1 LSWVSRARLV
11 RWLLPP
17 GNYVLVEKYKVT
29 RGEEHSM
36 EVVRDNPLEE
46 IEWKRH
52 QERLKIVRASLE
64 AREVGP
70 EDGNASQSSDASEAS
85 EPEPCDSDDGG
96 EEVAIKQ
103 ECSARL
109 VNPLETAMRD
119 QEAALKELE
128 DYAAA
133 SPATEQSEFDD
144 CHDKQI
150 DFPLVD
156 LDFVVELV
164 EGRAF
169 RGKAFLVQH
178 GAALAGRCPCG
189 AASTLALLRNASEA
203 ESCLVAGR
211 SQQGSLSSL
220 CQRCVQ
226 TEREAVDA
234 ETLQL
239 LELLT
244 EEERGAAVLLRLRRD
259 DLEGRL
265 RCYRILRWMLS
276 YQVDARVL
284 TVGEE
289 PRFVLRG
296 VRELQK
302 LANAL
307 EKEAKGAL
315 VRAKKGVCVPH
326 FSDPVD
332 EALSCMLGTRTF
344 MQTIQA
350 QGFSGIHG
358 MKKELLA
365 CFKERN
371 SMHIMSGVDEA
382 LVGSTSHDRWAG

>member
-1 LSWVSRARLV
+1 M
-11 RWLLPP
+11 LPP
-17 GNYVLVEKYKVT
+17 GHYVLVEKYKVA

-36 EVVRDNPLEE
+36 EVVRDDPLEE

-64 AREVGP
+64 AREVGQ
-70 EDGNASQSSDASEAS
+70 EDNMSRGDYSEAS
-85 EPEPCDSDDGG
+85 EPSEPCDSDSER
-96 EEVAIKQ
+96 EEAPIKQ

-109 VNPLETAMRD
+109 VNPLETAMRE

-133 SPATEQSEFDD
+133 SPVAEPSEFDD
-144 CHDKQI
+144 CHGKQI

-164 EGRAF
+164 EGKAF
-169 RGKAFLVQH
+169 RGQAFLVQY
-178 GAALAGRCPCG
+178 GASLAGRCPCG
-189 AASTLALLRNASEA
+189 AASTLALLRNASED
-203 ESCLVAGR
+203 EGCLVAGR
-211 SQQGSLSSL
+211 SHQGSLSSL

-226 TEREAVDA
+226 AKGEAVDA

-239 LELLT
+239 VGLLT
-244 EEERGAAVLLRLRRD
+244 EEERGAAVLLRLRGN

-265 RCYRILRWMLS
+265 RCYRIFRWMLS

-284 TVGEE
+284 TADEE
-289 PRFVLRG
+289 PRFVLRD

-315 VRAKKGVCVPH
+315 VHAKKGVCVPH

-350 QGFSGIHG
+350 QGFSSIHG

>member
-1 LSWVSRARLV
+1 MGPDDDGSR
-11 RWLLPP
+11 
-17 GNYVLVEKYKVT
+17 G
-29 RGEEHSM
+29 GEAS
-36 EVVRDNPLEE
+36 EV
-46 IEWKRH
+46 
-52 QERLKIVRASLE
+52 
-64 AREVGP
+64 
-70 EDGNASQSSDASEAS
+70 SEAS
-85 EPEPCDSDDGG
+85 EAGEREAGEAEFSDSDR
-96 EEVAIKQ
+96 EEAPIKQ

-119 QEAALKELE
+119 QEAALKELA

-133 SPATEQSEFDD
+133 SPVAEQSEFDD

-150 DFPLVD
+150 DFPLAD

-169 RGKAFLVQH
+169 RGKAFLVQY
-178 GAALAGRCPCG
+178 GASLAGRCPCG

-211 SQQGSLSSL
+211 SHQGSLSSL

-226 TEREAVDA
+226 ARGEAADV

-239 LELLT
+239 LGLLP
-244 EEERGAAVLLRLRRD
+244 EEERGAAVLLRLRGS

-265 RCYRILRWMLS
+265 RCYRIFRWMLS
-276 YQVDARVL
+276 HRVDARVL

-302 LANAL
+302 LVNAL
-307 EKEAKGAL
+307 EKEAKGTL
-315 VRAKKGVCVPH
+315 VHAKKGVCVPH

-350 QGFSGIHG
+350 QGFSRIHG

-382 LVGSTSHDRWAG
+382 LVGNTSHDRWAG

>member
-1 LSWVSRARLV
+1 MPV

-64 AREVGP
+64 ARELGQ
-70 EDGNASQSSDASEAS
+70 EDDGSRGGASGSSEASEAG
-85 EPEPCDSDDGG
+85 EPEPCDSDGDGER
-96 EEVAIKQ
+96 EEAPIKQ

-133 SPATEQSEFDD
+133 SPVAEPSEFDD

-150 DFPLVD
+150 DSPLVD

-164 EGRAF
+164 EGKAF
-169 RGKAFLVQH
+169 RGKAFLVQY
-178 GAALAGRCPCG
+178 GASLAGRCPCG
-189 AASTLALLRNASEA
+189 AASTLALLRNASED

-211 SQQGSLSSL
+211 SHQGSLSSL

-226 TEREAVDA
+226 TKREAVDA

-239 LELLT
+239 VELLT
-244 EEERGAAVLLRLRRD
+244 GEERGAAVLLRLRSN

-265 RCYRILRWMLS
+265 RCYRIFRWMLS

-307 EKEAKGAL
+307 EKEAKGTL

-350 QGFSGIHG
+350 QGFSSIHG